1 MQPSRWNNLTYRA
14 RRLSILQVTID
25 KMMDKVTEV
34 DEAWVEVVTL
44 TMEVQIMEVES
55 SRTPKSRTNL
65 TK

>member
-1 MQPSRWNNLTYRA
+1 M
-14 RRLSILQVTID
+14 LQVIID
-25 KMMDKVTEV
+25 EMMDKDTEV